1 MGKPEFDL
9 RIKVKPSSRLKR
21 KPETKAVDA
30 VYRKDIK
37 AKKSIKKKKVKQYKE
52 NNKQGQPALKTGMFP
67 LIKDNGTID
76 RKLGGKLTNGK
87 K

>member
-37 AKKSIKKKKVKQYKE
+37 AKKSIKKKK
-52 NNKQGQPALKTGMFP
+52 
-67 LIKDNGTID
+67 
-76 RKLGGKLTNGK
+76 
-87 K
+87 

>member
-37 AKKSIKKKKVKQYKE
+37 AKKSNKVVKQYKE
-52 NNKQGQPALKTGMFP
+52 NNKQGQPALKTEMFP

>member
-37 AKKSIKKKKVKQYKE
+37 AKKSIKAVKQYKE

-76 RKLGGKLTNGK
+76 RKLGEKLTNGK

>member
-37 AKKSIKKKKVKQYKE
+37 AKKSIKKKSKTVQRKQQTRTTCIE
-52 NNKQGQPALKTGMFP
+52 NRNVSPY
-67 LIKDNGTID
+67 
-76 RKLGGKLTNGK
+76 
-87 K
+87 